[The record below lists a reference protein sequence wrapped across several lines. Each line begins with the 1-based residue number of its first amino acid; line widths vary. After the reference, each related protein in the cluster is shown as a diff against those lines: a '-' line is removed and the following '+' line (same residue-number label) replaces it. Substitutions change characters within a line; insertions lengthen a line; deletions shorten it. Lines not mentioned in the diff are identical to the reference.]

1 MKLKEL
7 IERIGA
13 VPAHNTRTRPW
24 IDKRVVLGLIRLL
37 DEPKK
42 PVVPQFVADW
52 YEKHKY
58 ALEFNIFDYVYR
70 FDQQE
75 ENDFKDWFDDI
86 NTKAIRILVNMHQF
100 GYEVEKEKRYIVTL
114 KSSGQKLY
122 YHTEDEDYI
131 FSSYDGVFYSEYHT
145 KTDLE
150 ENDMSWVFDCPG
162 IEIEEVE

>member
-1 MKLKEL
+1 MNKQEL
-7 IERIGA
+7 IERIEA

-42 PVVPQFVADW
+42 PVVSQFVADW

-58 ALEFNIFDYVYR
+58 VLEFNIFDYVYR
-70 FDQQE
+70 FEQQA

-86 NTKAIRILVNMHQF
+86 NTKAIQILVNMHQF
-100 GYEVEKEKRYIVTL
+100 GYEVEKEKRYIITL

-131 FSSYDGVFYSEYHT
+131 FSSYDGVFYSGYHT

-150 ENDMSWVFDCPG
+150 ENGMSWLFDCPG